1 MKTSPS
7 PPRMACAAVATACS
21 PEPHSRLT
29 VWPAT
34 LTGRPLSNT
43 AMRATFRLSS
53 PAWLPQPK
61 MTSSMLWG
69 SRWLRRTSSW
79 ITSAARSSGRTS
91 FRTPPYRPTG
101 VRTASMIT
109 GSGILPRLVGEESAA
124 GGASGPSGLNHPLQQ
139 WRGPVRVF
147 PTLIVYTLDDGQH
160 HVESDLVGQRQRTV
174 RVIGSQPHRGV
185 DLLRGGHLLL
195 EGEGRLVD
203 YHSEYAREHPAGAV
217 PHDRRLLP

>member
-1 MKTSPS
+1 MVVSYVSGVPRGNACAGLAMTYGARVIDSTPPAMKTSPS
-7 PPRMACAAVATACS
+7 PARMACAAIATACS

-43 AMRATFRLSS
+43 AIRATFRLSS

-79 ITSAARSSGRTS
+79 MTTAARSSGRTS

-109 GSGILPRLVGEESAA
+109 GSDILPRLVGEESAA
-124 GGASGPSGLNHPLQQ
+124 GHPPRPPGLQHPPQQRRRAVGVVLGFIVHTFDNGQEYLQAYLVRQSEGALRIIGPEP
-139 WRGPVRVF
+139 
-147 PTLIVYTLDDGQH
+147 
-160 HVESDLVGQRQRTV
+160 
-174 RVIGSQPHRGV
+174 
-185 DLLRGGHLLL
+185 
-195 EGEGRLVD
+195 
-203 YHSEYAREHPAGAV
+203 
-217 PHDRRLLP
+217 